1 MDEKLTIFI
10 ALTSAAVVLQMLILA
25 GMFFTMRKLA
35 TQVMGIA
42 DEFKSK
48 ALPLLDDTKHLQ
60 AEAKK
65 ILETSAPKVEL
76 VLDNAAAITTTAQG
90 AIGRMET
97 TLNDVLD
104 RARLQIIRADELITR
119 AMDHIEETTEKVTHT
134 VSAPVRKASGIL
146 QGISTGVGTYFGNK
160 KPRKPGPSD
169 EMFI

>member
-10 ALTSAAVVLQMLILA
+10 AVTSAAVVLQMLILA

-35 TQVMGIA
+35 TQVLGIA
-42 DEFKSK
+42 DEFKTK

-60 AEAKK
+60 ADVKK
-65 ILETSAPKVEL
+65 ILETSTPKVEL
-76 VLDNAAAITTTAQG
+76 VLDNAAAITTSAHS
-90 AIGRMET
+90 AIGRVEA

-104 RARLQIIRADELITR
+104 RARLQTIRADELITR
-119 AMDHIEETTEKVTHT
+119 AMDHVEETSDKVTHA
-134 VSAPVRKASGIL
+134 VSTPVRQASGIL

-160 KPRKPGPSD
+160 KARKAGPSD